1 MLIDG
6 VGEAVAEGLAL
17 AVEVDEDV
25 GVADPLGDSEG
36 RGEADE
42 LAVGDADGDADGEVD
57 GDVEVVADGLEL
69 PVVAST
75 EGAGVADAL

>member
-17 AVEVDEDV
+17 AVEVDADV

-42 LAVGDADGDADGEVD
+42 LAVGDADGEVD